1 MRRLLGLL
9 AAALIVATAIAGA
22 GTARAGGFNWQ
33 RYKGHTIHFLN
44 ENNPWANELRPFLPE
59 FTKLTGI
66 KVEVLTFEEQQ
77 MRQRLVTILQSHD
90 AGVDEFMS
98 LSSLEGPLF
107 DKAGWY
113 ADLGPVMRAPGGTAP
128 GYDLKDF
135 SAPLL
140 KAVTFGGKLE
150 SIPVNIEGPVIYY
163 RKDIFARCHVA
174 VPKTLAEVT
183 AAAAAIHKCDP
194 AITPWVT
201 RGLAPALPYTFSN
214 TLHNFGTDYFSAPRK
229 PALCTPKA
237 EAAIAWY
244 ASMLHDYGPPGA
256 VNYSFVQ
263 IADLYG
269 AGRAAMA
276 FESSN
281 ELGPIMKFP
290 GRAKDTGLIL
300 LPPGPGGAQKPTVIG
315 WGLAMSAFS
324 AAKPETWYFM
334 QWATSKA
341 MQTTLALHGI
351 APPRGSVAASAA
363 YHAWLAKEPVRQVW
377 AALIDRMA
385 ANGTSEVGPP
395 VRRQAQARQIVGE
408 AIDKVMLGQATAKQ
422 AACAADRELTTML
435 ATP

>member
-1 MRRLLGLL
+1 MRRFLGLL
-9 AAALIVATAIAGA
+9 AATLLGLATVRAHAGA
-22 GTARAGGFNWQ
+22 FDWR
-33 RYKGHTIHFLN
+33 RYQGHTIHFLN
-44 ENNPWANELRPFLPE
+44 ENNPWANELRHLLPA

-90 AGVDEFMS
+90 SGVDEFMS

-107 DKAGWY
+107 AHAGWY
-113 ADLGPVMRAPGGTAP
+113 ADLGPIMKAPGMTAP
-128 GYDLKDF
+128 GYDLADF
-135 SAPLL
+135 SKPLL
-140 KAVTFGGKLE
+140 NAVRFGGKLE
-150 SIPVNIEGPVIYY
+150 SIPVNIEGPIIYY

-174 VPKTLAEVT
+174 VPTSLAAVR

-194 AITPWVT
+194 SITPWVT

-214 TLHNFGTDYFSAPRK
+214 VLHNFGADYFSAPRK
-229 PALCTPKA
+229 PALCTPRA
-237 EAAIAWY
+237 EAAIGWY
-244 ASMLHDYGPPGA
+244 AGMLRDFGPPGA

-300 LPPGPGGAQKPTVIG
+300 LPPGPGGAMKPTVIG

-341 MQTTLALHGI
+341 MQTQLALRGI
-351 APPRGSVAASAA
+351 APPRRSVAASPV
-363 YHAWLAKEPVRQVW
+363 YRAWLAKEPVRQRW
-377 AALIDRMA
+377 AKLINTMA
-385 ANGTSEVGPP
+385 ATGTSEVGPP
-395 VRRQAQARQIVGE
+395 VRRQAQARQIIGQ
-408 AIDKVMLGQATAKQ
+408 AIDSVLLGQATAKA
-422 AACAADRELTTML
+422 AACAADKRLTAML

>member
-1 MRRLLGLL
+1 MRRILGLF
-9 AAALIVATAIAGA
+9 AAILFMGLAGA
-22 GTARAGGFNWQ
+22 AHAGAFDWR
-33 RYKGHTIHFLN
+33 RYQGHTIHFLN
-44 ENNPWANELRPFLPE
+44 ENNPWANELRPFLPD

-90 AGVDEFMS
+90 GGVDEFMS

-113 ADLGPVMRAPGGTAP
+113 ADLGPIMNAPGATAP
-128 GYDLKDF
+128 GYDLADF

-140 KAVTFGGKLE
+140 KAVRFGGKLE

-174 VPKTLAEVT
+174 VPKTLAEVQ

-214 TLHNFGTDYFSAPRK
+214 VLHNFGADYFSAPRK
-229 PALCTPKA
+229 PDLCAPSA
-237 EAAIAWY
+237 VAAIKWY
-244 ASMLHDYGPPGA
+244 ADMLRDYGPPGA

-300 LPPGPGGAQKPTVIG
+300 LPPGPGGQKPTVIG

-334 QWATSKA
+334 QWASSKA
-341 MQTTLALHGI
+341 MQTQLALHGI
-351 APPRGSVAASAA
+351 APPRRSVAASAA
-363 YHAWLAKEPVRQVW
+363 YRAWLAKEPIRQTW

-385 ANGTSEVGPP
+385 ATGTSEVGPP

-408 AIDKVMLGQATAKQ
+408 AIGKVLLGQAHAKA
-422 AACAADRELTTML
+422 AACAADQQLTAML
-435 ATP
+435 AAP

>member
-1 MRRLLGLL
+1 MRRMLGLL
-9 AAALIVATAIAGA
+9 AAFLFVACTGVAHAGA
-22 GTARAGGFNWQ
+22 FNWR
-33 RYKGHTIHFLN
+33 RYQGHTIHFLN
-44 ENNPWANELRPFLPE
+44 ENNPWANELRPFLPA

-77 MRQRLVTILQSHD
+77 MRQRLITILQSHD

-107 DKAGWY
+107 AKAGWY
-113 ADLGPVMRAPGGTAP
+113 ADLGPIMNAPGATAP
-128 GYDLKDF
+128 GYDLSDF
-135 SAPLL
+135 SPPLL
-140 KAVTFGGKLE
+140 KAVRFGGKLE

-174 VPKTLAEVT
+174 VPKSLAAVQ

-214 TLHNFGTDYFSAPRK
+214 VLHNFGADYFSAPRK
-229 PALCTPKA
+229 PALCAPSA
-237 EAAIAWY
+237 VAAIKWY
-244 ASMLHDYGPPGA
+244 ADMLRDYGPPGA

-300 LPPGPGGAQKPTVIG
+300 LPPGPGGQKPTVIG

-334 QWATSKA
+334 QWASSKA

-351 APPRGSVAASAA
+351 APPRRSVAASAA
-363 YHAWLAKEPVRQVW
+363 YRTWLAKMPVRQTW
-377 AALIDRMA
+377 AALIKRMA
-385 ANGTSEVGPP
+385 ATGTSEVGPP
-395 VRRQAQARQIVGE
+395 VTRQSQARQIVGE
-408 AIDKVMLGQATAKQ
+408 AIDKVLLGQAHAKE
-422 AACAADRELTTML
+422 AACAADKELTAML
-435 ATP
+435 TTP